1 MKRTIILSIIGI
13 CGCMMEG
20 CMREQLELVY
30 DDTFSIYA
38 TREDTKLT
46 KTELQA
52 DNSIVWTDGDAISL
66 FVGSGKDGG
75 YKLTSSHTGKTSEAI
90 FKGNNI
96 PNEVSGTYWAVYP
109 YNKNNTCDGYS
120 ITTNLPSKQ
129 IAKAGSFADS
139 LFISVAKSE
148 SNVMTFYN
156 VCGGIKFTV
165 ANDGIYEVVL
175 TNNDGGKLYGT
186 LDISFDKNGI
196 PVVRSIKYGK
206 PSISVVAPDG
216 GTFAVGES
224 YYAVIPPVEFSQG
237 VTMKFLTRDGKEAE
251 KVIPSSSAIERSVF
265 TRLLQKDAGASFEY
279 CPYLTFFSEGSTY
292 LTFSYDYNLTISPL
306 EYSYDRVTWYRY
318 DRKFPR
324 EFTRES
330 PLFLR
335 GINETLYKGYISLS
349 GDRVSC
355 RGNIMKLLD
364 YRKEI
369 LNVPEKCFYKLF
381 SVLCDSLVVAPDL
394 PATNLAPN
402 CYESMFAGCKSLK
415 EPPKLP
421 AISLAKQCYGSM
433 FAECESLETAPEL
446 PATELAANCYRKM
459 FSGCKALINAP
470 ECLPA
475 LSLADSCYINMFE
488 NCSSLK
494 RAPKLFATNL
504 ANYCYANMFRRCN
517 SLTTAPEL
525 PAANLASHCYER
537 MFWEC
542 KSLTIAPELPAAT
555 LAPNCYNSM
564 FYGCEALLDGPKSLP
579 ALSLADSCYYEM
591 FCLCDA
597 LTTAPELPATN
608 LASHCYKRMFWKC
621 KSLTIAPE
629 LPATTLAKWCYSG
642 MFYRCESMVT
652 APRLPAAAL
661 AEDCYSGMFNGCESL
676 ATAPELPATTLAK
689 NCYSGMFISCNSL
702 TTAPE
707 LPVKNL
713 AYGCYSSMFAD
724 CESLKIAPE
733 LPAVVLKENC
743 YKSMFSSCNSLTSS
757 PVLPALTLLN
767 GCYYDMFQNCKNLH
781 RVTALFSGCY
791 NCTPWNA
798 LGDWL
803 EGAGAE
809 DGGQFRG
816 NSKLNYTKAEIFLP
830 DNWRILVYQPNN

>member
-1 MKRTIILSIIGI
+1 
-13 CGCMMEG
+13 
-20 CMREQLELVY
+20 MREQLEPVY

-66 FVGSGKDGG
+66 FVGSGEDGG

-109 YNKNNTCDGYS
+109 YNENNTCDGYS
-120 ITTNLPSKQ
+120 ITTKLPSKQ

-175 TNNDGGKLYGT
+175 INNDGGDLYGT
-186 LDISFDKNGI
+186 LDISFDKNGR

-206 PSISVVAPDG
+206 PSIRVVAPDG
-216 GTFAVGES
+216 GPFAVGES

-237 VTMKFLTRDGKEAE
+237 ITMKFLTRDGKEAE

-279 CPYLTFFSEGSTY
+279 CPYLTFYSEGTSY
-292 LTFSYDYNLTISPL
+292 LSFNFYYDYYPTIIPL

-335 GINETLYKGYISLS
+335 GINETLYKGHFNLS

-355 RGNIMKLLD
+355 RGNIMRLLD

-369 LNVPEKCFYKLF
+369 LNVPEKCFYELF
-381 SVLCDSLVVAPDL
+381 GSLCDALVVAPDL

-415 EPPKLP
+415 VPPKLP
-421 AISLAKQCYGSM
+421 AISLARQCYESM
-433 FAECESLETAPEL
+433 FAGCKALETAPEL

-459 FSGCKALINAP
+459 FSGCEALINAP

-475 LSLADSCYINMFE
+475 LSLADSCYIDMFE
-488 NCSSLK
+488 GCSSLK

-525 PAANLASHCYER
+525 PAENLATHCYER

-542 KSLTIAPELPAAT
+542 KSLTFAPDLPAVT
-555 LAPNCYNSM
+555 LASNCYNSM
-564 FYGCEALLDGPKSLP
+564 FSGCEALLDGPKSLP
-579 ALSLADSCYYEM
+579 ALSLADFCYYKM
-591 FCLCDA
+591 FDLCDA

-608 LASHCYKRMFWKC
+608 LASHCYENMFRRC

-629 LPATTLAKWCYSG
+629 LPATTLAKCCYSG
-642 MFYRCESMVT
+642 MFYGCKSMEN
-652 APRLPAAAL
+652 APRLPAIAL
-661 AEDCYSGMFNGCESL
+661 EDECYLGMFNGCESL
-676 ATAPELPATTLAK
+676 ATAPELPATTLAIR
-689 NCYSGMFISCNSL
+689 CYSGMFINCKSL

-707 LPVKNL
+707 LPVKDL
-713 AYGCYSSMFAD
+713 ANGCYLNMFAS

-743 YKSMFSSCNSLTSS
+743 YKGMFGWCTSLTSS
-757 PVLPALTLLN
+757 PILPALTLLN
-767 GCYYDMFQNCKNLH
+767 GCYYNMFQNCENLH

-830 DNWRILVYQPNN
+830 DNWSISVY